1 MCTFAAMKTKIVYC
15 LTSDNKDF
23 YYEQLLISLCS
34 LRKHNPDASV
44 TVVCDEFTN
53 ALILKRRKSFLEYH
67 AEVLQVD
74 MPSSWDK
81 KVKSRYIKTH
91 LRQLISGDYLFIDTD
106 TVICAPLDCVD
117 DYTCEV
123 GAVYDSHVIRRIPK
137 VPQYSGE
144 EWICGEAAKAKMDI
158 KGLLH
163 FNSGVFYVKDDP
175 LSYGLYERWAAIHD
189 ECLKYDVYCD
199 QLPLMLANKEL
210 GELITPIDPT
220 MNCQAIW
227 KDGVKIL
234 PEAKIVHYFPRQ
246 RKNILASPWILSPI
260 KEFDKIPSS
269 IKWIIN
275 NPKKFFS
282 QNSAI
287 VFSSPSS

>member
-15 LTSDNKDF
+15 LTSDNRDF

-44 TVVCDEFTN
+44 TVVCDELTN
-53 ALILKRRKSFLEYH
+53 ELILKRRNSFQEFH

-74 MPSSWDK
+74 MPQAWDK

-123 GAVYDSHVIRRIPK
+123 GAVYDSHVLRRIPN
-137 VPQYSGE
+137 VPQYGGE
-144 EWICGEAAKAKMDI
+144 EWICGEAAKARMSI
-158 KGLLH
+158 EGLLH
-163 FNSGVFYVKDDP
+163 FNSGVFYVKDNP
-175 LSYGLYERWAAIHD
+175 LAYKLYERWAEIHE
-189 ECLKYDVYCD
+189 ECLKHDVYCD

-210 GELITPIDPT
+210 GEVITPIDPA

-227 KDGVKIL
+227 IEGVKIL

-246 RKNILASPWILSPI
+246 RKIMLASPWILSPI